1 MPDWMK
7 LAAETASTTCYSCT
21 DDLIGMPHPHFFPS
35 DKHGF
40 FFVEVGIGFGMMVL
54 GLCGSDGEVL
64 LVLHAGG
71 DAHGTALDH
80 HDIKLLMKYK

>member
-1 MPDWMK
+1 M
-7 LAAETASTTCYSCT
+7 A
-21 DDLIGMPHPHFFPS
+21 
-35 DKHGF
+35 F

-64 LVLHAGG
+64 LLLHAGG